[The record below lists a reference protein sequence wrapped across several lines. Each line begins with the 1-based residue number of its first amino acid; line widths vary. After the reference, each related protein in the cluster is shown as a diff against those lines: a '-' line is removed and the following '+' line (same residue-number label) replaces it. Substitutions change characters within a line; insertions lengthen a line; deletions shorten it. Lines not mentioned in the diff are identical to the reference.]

1 MCMCDRHLT
10 RRELMRGAAAAGTV
24 ALAGGFQLVLPKSAL
39 AAVPE
44 PRIYS
49 TSEWGARGVSGLTVR
64 SYQPS
69 YIVIHHT
76 ATGNGTATTQSAA
89 FSLARSIQNYHMDNN
104 GWSDT
109 GQQFTV
115 SRGGYAMEGRHQ
127 SLSRLRGG
135 TSFMQGAH
143 VGAGNVNAESIGIE
157 NEGLYTSVTPPA
169 ALYNKLVDLCA
180 YICDKYTIASSQIF
194 GHRDFMATACPG
206 NVLYGMLPELRSDV
220 AAARAGGSSYTTTVD
235 NESASRFTAS
245 GNWGTS
251 SFSSQ
256 RHGANY
262 RFANPV
268 LASDSAWFKVNIPT
282 TRSYLVDAWWAAN
295 AGYNDSTP
303 FVIAA
308 SGGNQTV
315 VRSQRVNGGQWN
327 NLGSFNLAAGD
338 YNVVGVSRWT
348 SGTGYVIADAVR
360 VRTP

>member
-1 MCMCDRHLT
+1 M
-10 RRELMRGAAAAGTV
+10 AFGTV
-24 ALAGGFQLVLPKSAL
+24 AVAGGLPLALPESAL

-49 TSEWGARGVSGLTVR
+49 TSEWGARAPEPLTVLN
-64 SYQPS
+64 YQPS
-69 YIVIHHT
+69 YIVVHHT
-76 ATGNGTATTQSAA
+76 ATSNGTATTQAAA

-135 TSFMQGAH
+135 SSFMRGAH

-157 NEGLYTSVTPPA
+157 NEGLYTSVSPPN

-180 YICDKYTIASSQIF
+180 YICDKYTIPSSQIF

-206 NVLYGMLPELRSDV
+206 NVLYGMLPQLRSDV
-220 AAARAGGSSYTTTVD
+220 AAARAGGAYSTTVD
-235 NESASRFTAS
+235 NTTAGRFTAS

-251 SFSSQ
+251 SWNSQ
-256 RHGANY
+256 KHGADY

-268 LASDSAWFKVNIPT
+268 LASDAAWFKVNIPT
-282 TRSYLVDAWWAAN
+282 TRSYLVDAWWPAD
-295 AGYNDSTP
+295 AGYNNSTP

-327 NLGSFNLAAGD
+327 NLGTFTLAAGD
-338 YNVVGVSRWT
+338 YNAVAVSRWT
-348 SGTGYVIADAVR
+348 SGAGYVIADAVR
-360 VRTP
+360 IRTP